1 MGWFRRGSR
10 GPEPQGRYYAL
21 TDLSAG
27 ERAARQVQMAL
38 LGGAVGFYV
47 VTETAARAYDSR
59 RPCTV
64 KIDWG
69 PERGAYWDSRGYS
82 ILPLPV
88 LERAVADG
96 YAPADLLEAARAE
109 ELAPMQAELAQ
120 HDRRAAELRAGLS
133 DLGELAAQTDQILAD
148 PGIER

>member
-1 MGWFRRGSR
+1 MRFFRPR
-10 GPEPQGRYYAL
+10 GPEPEGQYYSLSDL
-21 TDLSAG
+21 TEG

-38 LGGAVGFYV
+38 HGGVVGFF
-47 VTETAARAYDSR
+47 VTSEEAAKAYDSR
-59 RPCTV
+59 HPCTV

-69 PERGAYWDSRGYS
+69 PERGDYWDRRGYS

-96 YAPADLLEAARAE
+96 YADASLLAAARAE
-109 ELAPMQAELAQ
+109 ELTPMQAELDQ
-120 HDRRAAELRAGLS
+120 HERRAQELRAGLS
-133 DLGELAAQTDQILAD
+133 DLSELAAQTDQALPSE